1 MPLPPA
7 PQLLHYVTSL
17 DEQEMRYTARYRR
30 DLSDEALAA
39 GCLQAVTAATVE
51 GLTQAAVR
59 NRITIERWTSG
70 MLAQQLAAERA
81 ETEVRFATG
90 DIR

>member
-17 DEQEMRYTARYRR
+17 DEQEMRYTARYIRE
-30 DLSDEALAA
+30 LPDEALAD
-39 GCLQAVTAATVE
+39 GCLQTITAATVE

-59 NRITIERWTSG
+59 NRIRIERWTSG
-70 MLAQQLAAERA
+70 EELKRLTVQPSTAEP
-81 ETEVRFATG
+81 RFTAG
-90 DIR
+90 DPA